1 MSFGLLVLILV
12 IAWLLDSEFD
22 RGHRAGR
29 RSRW

>member
-1 MSFGLLVLILV
+1 MAVVILILV

-22 RGHRAGR
+22 RGRRAGR